1 MKIVEVK
8 NVISKPNP
16 HGVDARSIS
25 DTKNAQ
31 VAHITLQPG
40 QALKKHITPVD
51 VFFYILE
58 GNITVEIGDER
69 IMAGPD
75 VLVESPA
82 KIPHRL
88 ANEGNSRGRVLVVKT
103 PRPAESTKVL

>member
-8 NVISKPNP
+8 NVESKPNP

-31 VAHITLQPG
+31 VAHITLKPG
-40 QALKKHITPVD
+40 QALKRHITPVD

-58 GNITVEIGDER
+58 DKVTVVIGDEKNEV
-69 IMAGPD
+69 GPD
-75 VLVESPA
+75 TLVESPA

-88 ANEGNSRGRVLVVKT
+88 INDWNKLGRVLVVKT
-103 PRPAESTKVL
+103 PRPSESTKVL

>member
-1 MKIVEVK
+1 MKVVEVK
-8 NVISKPNP
+8 NVESKPNP

-25 DTKNAQ
+25 DTKNAL
-31 VAHITLQPG
+31 VSHITLTPG

-58 GNITVEIGDER
+58 GEVTVEIGNER
-69 IMAGPD
+69 VAAGRD
-75 VLVESPA
+75 TLVESPA

-88 ANEGNSRGRVLVVKT
+88 INEGDSTGRILVVKT
-103 PRPAESTKVL
+103 PRPTEATKVL

>member
-1 MKIVEVK
+1 MKVVEVK
-8 NVISKPNP
+8 IIESKPNP

-31 VAHITLQPG
+31 VSHITLKPG

-51 VFFYILE
+51 VIFYILE
-58 GNITVEIGDER
+58 GSVTVEIGDER
-69 IMAGPD
+69 AVAD
-75 VLVESPA
+75 QDTLVESPA

-88 ANEGNSRGRVLVVKT
+88 INEGSGIGRILVIKT
-103 PRPAESTKVL
+103 PRPTEATKVL

>member
-1 MKIVEVK
+1 MKVVQVK
-8 NVISKPNP
+8 DIESRQNP

-31 VAHITLQPG
+31 VSHISLKPG

-51 VFFYILE
+51 VVFYILE
-58 GNITVEIGDER
+58 GEVTVEIGNER
-69 IMAGPD
+69 VVAGQD
-75 VLVESPA
+75 TLVESPA

-88 ANEGNSRGRVLVVKT
+88 INEGNNLGRILVVKT
-103 PRPAESTKVL
+103 PRPAEAAKLL

>member
-16 HGVDARSIS
+16 HGVDARNIS

-69 IMAGPD
+69 IVAGSD
-75 VLVESPA
+75 TLIESPA

-88 ANEGNSRGRVLVVKT
+88 ANEGNSPGRVLVVKT
-103 PRPAESTKVL
+103 PRPTESTKVL